1 MTSKVIQGQIYQNH
15 SSIFIYGPI
24 LMIITRTFFF
34 YFKTFWLI
42 TTLTYVLMDNF
53 CPCFIENCIRKA
65 LLNVSACIENT
76 ILLSLKHIVNTIHSP
91 LEYPYLRIKQ
101 NVFLLRFILRMID
114 IYNAMAHK
122 ILVHLSFWFFCIASR
137 IAIFHFCFSFGLIS
151 LSF

>member
-1 MTSKVIQGQIYQNH
+1 MTSKVIQGHIYQNH
-15 SSIFIYGPI
+15 SSIFVYELI
-24 LMIITRTFFF
+24 LMIIMKIFLF
-34 YFKTFWLI
+34 YFQTFWPI

-91 LEYPYLRIKQ
+91 LEHTYLRIKQ

-122 ILVHLSFWFFCIASR
+122 ILVHLSFGFFCIASR
-137 IAIFHFCFSFGLIS
+137 TAIFHFCFPLD
-151 LSF
+151 